1 MELKNIISQ
10 TLTEIEHVQKGL
22 KPAKS
27 APKPHGSHPDTAKQ
41 QSTPK
46 SQATPP
52 AISQEERDFL
62 KDLEQK
68 TLLLFEGLKSPQ
80 TKNLP
85 AKLDLVINYLQYQLY
100 MIQERLK
107 AYQE

>member
-10 TLTEIEHVQKGL
+10 ALDEIEQVEQQ
-22 KPAKS
+22 
-27 APKPHGSHPDTAKQ
+27 PKAVAVHKTAQ
-41 QSTPK
+41 
-46 SQATPP
+46 TPP
-52 AISQEERDFL
+52 AKQNPKALQEEQQFL

-85 AKLDLVINYLQYQLY
+85 MKLDLVVNYLQYQLY
-100 MIQERLK
+100 MVQERLK
-107 AYQE
+107 SFKD